1 MSGAVSVAD
10 RRARVLELL
19 ASVAPDVDVN
29 AVRADVEFREQFD
42 FDSMD
47 VFNFAAALHEAFGID
62 IPERDYRQLLRLDR
76 CLAYLDAHPGDA
88 GQARRPGAA

>member
-1 MSGAVSVAD
+1 MIGQSSPQE

-19 ASVAPDVDVN
+19 ASVAPDIDPG
-29 AVRADVEFREQFD
+29 AVRDNLEFREQFD

-47 VFNFAAALHEAFGID
+47 LFNFAAALHAQFGLD

-76 CLAYLDAHPGDA
+76 CLAYLDAHLGGRAPGN
-88 GQARRPGAA
+88 GAA